1 MGETSEQ
8 KSFHLLENV
17 IFLKKTMLFSSM
29 QTSELRALADIAKEL
44 TFNGKSEIVREND
57 VGDSLY
63 IIKGGS
69 VSIMKQISEKKTVKL
84 AEMETGDC
92 FGDMALFD
100 AELRSASVYAK
111 ETCVLLCIKS
121 DDLNDLLLDYPTIA
135 IEFLK
140 IFVKRLRKA
149 NQAIEKL
156 STGKKEQ

>member
-1 MGETSEQ
+1 MGETSEE

-44 TFNGKSEIVREND
+44 TFDGDKEIVREND

-63 IIKGGS
+63 IIKDGS
-69 VSIMKQISEKKTVKL
+69 VAIMKQVSKRKTVKL
-84 AEMETGDC
+84 AEMATGDC

-111 ETCVLLCIKS
+111 EPCILLCIKS

-149 NQAIEKL
+149 NMTIEKL
-156 STGKKEQ
+156 SSGNKE

>member
-1 MGETSEQ
+1 
-8 KSFHLLENV
+8 
-17 IFLKKTMLFSSM
+17 M

-44 TFNGKSEIVREND
+44 TFDGDKEIVREND

-63 IIKGGS
+63 IIKNGS
-69 VSIMKQISEKKTVKL
+69 VAIMKQVSEGNTVKL
-84 AEMETGDC
+84 AEMTSGDC

-111 ETCVLLCIKS
+111 EPCVLLCIKS

-149 NQAIEKL
+149 NKTIEKL
-156 STGKKEQ
+156 SSGNKE